1 MRPHMQEPWGSWF
14 HFVPGM
20 YCLIMGWC
28 PWDELD
34 TLELNANA
42 VALQRSLAEGT
53 NSNSTVTIKQ
63 GL

>member
-14 HFVPGM
+14 HFVPGI

-53 NSNSTVTIKQ
+53 WW
-63 GL
+63 G